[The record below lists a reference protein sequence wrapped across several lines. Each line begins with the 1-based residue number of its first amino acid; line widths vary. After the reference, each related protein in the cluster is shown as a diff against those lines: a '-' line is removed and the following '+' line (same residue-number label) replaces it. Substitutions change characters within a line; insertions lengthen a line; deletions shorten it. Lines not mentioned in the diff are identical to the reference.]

1 MVLQVSTTPTGK
13 IKKLLRRQ
21 QRSKERNQCHFLDGK
36 WCAAVVSDPR
46 IVVASEI
53 TIPNIRAAENFFFN
67 DWV

>member
-53 TIPNIRAAENFFFN
+53 TISNTERPRFFF
-67 DWV
+67 